1 MRSNRCDG
9 GCRYP
14 ASPANCQQVLRSAC
28 DNKPATTAR
37 AASRC
42 SLQTILEHQLP
53 PGRVRCDS
61 RSLHDL
67 RLPHT
72 IDDHARSRAQLRHGT
87 GDDVA
92 NQFQKAMR
100 LMRSNDAQT
109 QEDGF
114 HQLRPHV
121 VQHLDELIIEFNRE
135 TAHGLRCWLLEL
147 IGEARAEQALPVLI
161 DQLHGD
167 DESLRFWAVRGLERL
182 DTKQARRELYQ
193 ARTTGL
199 IP

>member
-1 MRSNRCDG
+1 M
-9 GCRYP
+9 
-14 ASPANCQQVLRSAC
+14 
-28 DNKPATTAR
+28 
-37 AASRC
+37 
-42 SLQTILEHQLP
+42 
-53 PGRVRCDS
+53 
-61 RSLHDL
+61 
-67 RLPHT
+67 
-72 IDDHARSRAQLRHGT
+72 
-87 GDDVA
+87 A